1 MTTTATTTEQVISG
15 LEGVLATESSIC
27 FIDGHAG
34 VLEYRGY
41 NIHDIAQRV
50 PFEDVVFLLWEA
62 RLPDAAEAKTF
73 RAELAALRAPAGQ
86 VIDALRLV
94 PSSAHPMAAL
104 RAAVAML
111 AACDPH
117 QEAQGRAANVLK
129 AKRLTAQMATLVA
142 AQHRLAQGL
151 PLIPPDPARS
161 HAEDLLRMLN
171 GKDPDAES
179 VQALDIVLNLYAEHE
194 LNAST
199 FTARVI
205 TGTLADAYSAII
217 GAIGALKGPLHGGA
231 VDDVQRTLMEIGS
244 ADRVRPWVEEA
255 LAAKRKVP
263 GFGHRVYRVLDPR
276 AVHLRAMMERLA
288 RANGDTRWVDIAL
301 ALQDELKQ
309 RKNLNANVDYY
320 AAPVLYYLGFP
331 LNLFTSLITAS
342 RIAGWMAHVLEQ
354 YDNNRLIR
362 PRARYVGAHELAF
375 SR

>member
-1 MTTTATTTEQVISG
+1 MTLTASEQVISG
-15 LEGVLATESSIC
+15 LEGVLACESSVC
-27 FIDGHAG
+27 FIDGQAG

-41 NIHDIAQRV
+41 NIHDIAEQL
-50 PFEDVVFLLWEA
+50 PFEDLVFLLWEN
-62 RLPDAAEAKTF
+62 RLPNETEAAAF
-73 RAELAALRAPAGQ
+73 RHELASLRAPDPA
-86 VIDALRLV
+86 VIAALELV
-94 PSSAHPMAAL
+94 PKTAHPMAAL
-104 RAAVAML
+104 RAGVAML
-111 AACDPH
+111 AATDSE
-117 QEAQGRAANVLK
+117 QEAQGRAANVQK
-129 AKRLTAQMATLVA
+129 AKRLTAQFATLVA
-142 AQHRLAQGL
+142 AQYRLAEGL
-151 PLIPPDPARS
+151 PLITPDPARG
-161 HAEDLLRMLN
+161 HAEDLLRMLT
-171 GKDPDAES
+171 GAEPERES
-179 VQALDIVLNLYAEHE
+179 VEALNIVLNLYAEHE

-205 TGTLADAYSAII
+205 TGTLSDAYSAII

-244 ADRVRPWVEEA
+244 LERVRPWVEEA

-288 RANGDTRWVDIAL
+288 RAKGDTRWVDIAL
-301 ALQDELKQ
+301 ALQEELKQ

-362 PRARYVGAHELAF
+362 PRARYVGAHELTF

>member
-1 MTTTATTTEQVISG
+1 MTATASEQVISG
-15 LEGVLATESSIC
+15 LEGVLACESSVC
-27 FIDGHAG
+27 FIDGQAG

-41 NIHDIAQRV
+41 NIHDLAEQLS
-50 PFEDVVFLLWEA
+50 FEDLVFLLWEN
-62 RLPDAAEAKTF
+62 RLPNATESAAF
-73 RAELAALRAPAGQ
+73 QQELASLRAPDSA

-94 PSSAHPMAAL
+94 PKNANPMAGL
-104 RAAVAML
+104 RAGVAML
-111 AACDPH
+111 AACDPE
-117 QEAQGRAANVLK
+117 QEAQGRAANLQK
-129 AKRLTAQMATLVA
+129 AKRMTAQFGALVA
-142 AQHRLAQGL
+142 AQYRIAEGL
-151 PLIPPDPARS
+151 PLVAPDPTRG

-171 GKDPDAES
+171 GTDPEPES
-179 VQALDIVLNLYAEHE
+179 VQALNIVLNLYAEHE

-199 FTARVI
+199 FTTRVI
-205 TGTLADAYSAII
+205 AGTLSDAYSAII
-217 GAIGALKGPLHGGA
+217 GGIGALKGPLHGGA

-244 ADRVRPWVEEA
+244 VERVTAWVEEA
-255 LAAKRKVP
+255 LAVKRKVP

-288 RANGDTRWVDIAL
+288 RAKGDTRWVDIAL
-301 ALQDELKQ
+301 ALQEELKQ

>member
-1 MTTTATTTEQVISG
+1 MTLTASEQVISG
-15 LEGVLATESSIC
+15 LEGVLACESSVC
-27 FIDGHAG
+27 FIDGQAG

-41 NIHDIAQRV
+41 NIHEIAEQLS
-50 PFEDVVFLLWEA
+50 FEDLVYLLWEN
-62 RLPDAAEAKTF
+62 RLPNSAESTAF
-73 RAELAALRAPAGQ
+73 HQELASLRAPEPP
-86 VIDALRLV
+86 VIEALRLV
-94 PSSAHPMAAL
+94 PKAANPMAAM
-104 RAAVAML
+104 RAGVAML
-111 AACDPH
+111 AACDPE
-117 QEAQGRAANVLK
+117 QEAQGRAANLHK
-129 AKRLTAQMATLVA
+129 AKRMTAQFGTLVA
-142 AQHRLAQGL
+142 AQHRVAEGL
-151 PLIPPDPARS
+151 PLVSPDPARG
-161 HAEDLLRMLN
+161 HAEDLLRMLS
-171 GKDPDAES
+171 GSDPEPES
-179 VQALDIVLNLYAEHE
+179 VQALNIVLNLYAEHE

-205 TGTLADAYSAII
+205 TGTLSDAYSAII

-244 ADRVRPWVEEA
+244 IERVRPWVEEA

-288 RANGDTRWVDIAL
+288 RAKGDTRWVDIAL
-301 ALQDELKQ
+301 ALQEELKQ